1 MKIAIDN
8 IAAARLRNAANE
20 INSDRMPTGRYGF
33 TVTKVVFSD
42 KENDMALY
50 VNYTVHGN
58 NGISKQMSVR
68 CEPQMSDDNVNF
80 ARNYASV
87 ATISSLLNAAKPDSG
102 KQFLSMVAAAK
113 VAFTTGQDEAFV
125 AAITSLVN
133 TTDGLAGLNFTGYFE
148 WNTSKKDGKKYFN
161 LRNEKGNAA
170 QAISLDN
177 VREPVTES
185 AEQERQPKRNLTA
198 VKR

>member
-1 MKIAIDN
+1 MKIALSN
-8 IAAARLRNAANE
+8 ITAARLRNAANE

-58 NGISKQMSVR
+58 SGMSKQMSVR

-133 TTDGLAGLNFTGYFE
+133 MTDGLSGLNFTGYFE

-161 LRNEKGNAA
+161 LRNEKGNAV

>member
-1 MKIAIDN
+1 MKIALSN
-8 IAAARLRNAANE
+8 ITAARLRNAANE

-58 NGISKQMSVR
+58 SGMSKQMSVR

-133 TTDGLAGLNFTGYFE
+133 MTDGLSGLNFTGYFE

-161 LRNEKGNAA
+161 LRNEKGNAV

-198 VKR
+198 VQR

>member
-1 MKIAIDN
+1 
-8 IAAARLRNAANE
+8 
-20 INSDRMPTGRYGF
+20 
-33 TVTKVVFSD
+33 
-42 KENDMALY
+42 
-50 VNYTVHGN
+50 
-58 NGISKQMSVR
+58 
-68 CEPQMSDDNVNF
+68 
-80 ARNYASV
+80 
-87 ATISSLLNAAKPDSG
+87 
-102 KQFLSMVAAAK
+102 

-133 TTDGLAGLNFTGYFE
+133 MTDGLSGLNFTGYFE

-161 LRNEKGNAA
+161 LRNEKGNAV